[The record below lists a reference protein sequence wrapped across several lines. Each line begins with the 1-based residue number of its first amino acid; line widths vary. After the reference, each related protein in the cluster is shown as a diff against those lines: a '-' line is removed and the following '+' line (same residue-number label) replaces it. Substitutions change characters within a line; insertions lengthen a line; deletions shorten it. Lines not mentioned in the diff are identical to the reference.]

1 MLIGEVPNLFE
12 TDEYEKVII
21 ATRPRAKE
29 AGILENNRDG
39 IYEFFISRVRSKLH
53 LVICMSPIGDAF
65 RRRCRMFPSL
75 VNCCTIDWFL
85 KWPDDALLSVAEKD
99 LKRLGD
105 ISLTKSLAKICVT
118 IHAVRYHS
126 FVNCFRNSSLIV
138 FISRA

>member
-1 MLIGEVPNLFE
+1 MPNLFE

-29 AGILENNRDG
+29 VGILESNRDA

-85 KWPDDALLSVAEKD
+85 KWPQDALLSVAESD
-99 LKRLGD
+99 LKQIGEE
-105 ISLTKSLAKICVT
+105 SLTKNLAKICVT
-118 IHAVRYHS
+118 IHAVRIN
-126 FVNCFRNSSLIV
+126 FNLRLIQLISLLCY
-138 FISRA
+138 